1 MENIGR
7 LVSEKAGVN
16 LPSDSVSESSSAFM
30 QHENRFF
37 PAKAT
42 TPPPWLAGGAVL
54 FLLDVALEVI
64 QATLQKKDQN
74 WKAGIS
80 VRAQC

>member
-1 MENIGR
+1 
-7 LVSEKAGVN
+7 
-16 LPSDSVSESSSAFM
+16 M